1 MKNKKVLLGLLVM
14 MIVGTNS
21 LVYAQGPRTKCVQ
34 NETQTQSQSLA
45 ELYHKAGLD
54 KPEVIINTLATL
66 GIGEQDLKQAIE
78 QGKKVYEIL
87 QEKEITLEA
96 FKKAL
101 TQEYAV
107 RIKQATK
114 DKAITKK
121 EAKTLT
127 KLLKERMDTWEV

>member
-1 MKNKKVLLGLLVM
+1 MKYKKIVLALLVM
-14 MIVGTNS
+14 MIVGSNS
-21 LVYAQGPRTKCVQ
+21 FVYANEGKTKYVQ
-34 NETQTQSQSLA
+34 NQNHAQSQNLPQ
-45 ELYHKAGLD
+45 LYKKAGLD
-54 KPEVIINTLATL
+54 KPEVIINTLAAL
-66 GIGEQDLKQAIE
+66 GISEQNLKQAIE

-87 QEKEITLEA
+87 QEQGITLEA

-101 TQEYAV
+101 TQEYAI

-114 DKAITKK
+114 EEVITKK